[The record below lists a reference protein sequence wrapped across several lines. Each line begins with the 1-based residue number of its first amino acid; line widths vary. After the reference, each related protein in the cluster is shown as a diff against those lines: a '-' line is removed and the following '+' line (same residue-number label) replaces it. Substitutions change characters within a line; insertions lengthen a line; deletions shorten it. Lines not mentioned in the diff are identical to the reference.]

1 MNMNSAKIDIS
12 RPVATMERL
21 LREFDSPVRREEA
34 YAILR
39 CWQDDE
45 ILDDA
50 SRDRARRLVQE
61 FRLSRVPRK

>member
-1 MNMNSAKIDIS
+1 MMPAKLDIR

-21 LREFDSPVRREEA
+21 LREFDGPLRREEA

-50 SRDRARRLVQE
+50 SRERARRLVQE
-61 FRLSRVPRK
+61 FRASRVARR